1 MKSCLCYFF
10 ICLIG
15 SIYSFHLAASISA
28 DFISVF
34 FSRQNSSLAL
44 HNKHSF
50 AEDSAGAYPLVLRIS
65 VRETSIL
72 TVKIS
77 KKVMLSYLTDDIWLY
92 QIFFSCPSLQFLFYF
107 RTIQLRTI
115 NGHTRF
121 LILILNQYVAVCLH
135 FKFSYILPLVQ
146 FT

>member
-77 KKVMLSYLTDDIWLY
+77 KKDNPVENYKRAYKIFNIDSQPVCRCLSAFQVQQYTPTCSVYLMFLY
-92 QIFFSCPSLQFLFYF
+92 PGSCLGFFRPDKPN
-107 RTIQLRTI
+107 I
-115 NGHTRF
+115 NE
-121 LILILNQYVAVCLH
+121 
-135 FKFSYILPLVQ
+135 
-146 FT
+146 